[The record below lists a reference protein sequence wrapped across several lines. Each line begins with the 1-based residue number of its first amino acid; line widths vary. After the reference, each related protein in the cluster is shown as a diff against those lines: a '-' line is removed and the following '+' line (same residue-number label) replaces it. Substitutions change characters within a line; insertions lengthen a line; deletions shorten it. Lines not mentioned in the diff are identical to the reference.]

1 VLHRHAA
8 GQQLLMVC
16 HGNTI
21 RTLMPLFG
29 GLHPEESIL
38 IQLNHASITILD
50 VMIYGEAVLRLA
62 NSVDHLAPDE
72 VTEDNSIEGLNLSDV
87 G

>member
-1 VLHRHAA
+1 
-8 GQQLLMVC
+8 
-16 HGNTI
+16 
-21 RTLMPLFG
+21 MPLFG